1 MGNRKIRRPDS
12 IPTEEDHRH
21 IPKGGR
27 LRDIQTEAG
36 LQPIEEMEEELEGY
50 MDVLMGRVHPPI
62 DAGHLTLM
70 EVADVYFARASEIQ
84 YHILKAEKEGAVFKG
99 HSYYKFRTGQLRS
112 FLELTKRA
120 ADLGSRRLTNAK
132 FEFEML
138 NDAGGLQW
146 YDDA

>member
-1 MGNRKIRRPDS
+1 MTRKIRRPMS
-12 IPTEEDHRH
+12 IPNEQHHT
-21 IPKGGR
+21 PQGGK

-36 LQPIEEMEEELEGY
+36 VQPIEEMEEELEAY
-50 MDVLMGRVHPPI
+50 MDVLMGRVPPPI

-70 EVADVYFARASEIQ
+70 EVADVYFARACEIQ

-120 ADLGSRRLTNAK
+120 ADLGSRRLTQAK
-132 FEFEML
+132 FEYEL
-138 NDAGGLQW
+138 ANDMTGLDW
-146 YDDA
+146 LDD